1 MTTNIDELSEEYV
14 CDTEIDYD
22 NLPATILDLSQNME
36 TRMKAL
42 ELYYEEKASETNEI
56 ISRLN
61 GMYQMSGIA
70 ILEQF
75 LCKII

>member
-1 MTTNIDELSEEYV
+1 MEVNNK
-14 CDTEIDYD
+14 EIDYD
-22 NLPATILDLSQNME
+22 NLPATILDLSMNLH

-42 ELYYEEKASETNEI
+42 ELYYEEKGPETNEI

-75 LCKII
+75 LCKIVYI